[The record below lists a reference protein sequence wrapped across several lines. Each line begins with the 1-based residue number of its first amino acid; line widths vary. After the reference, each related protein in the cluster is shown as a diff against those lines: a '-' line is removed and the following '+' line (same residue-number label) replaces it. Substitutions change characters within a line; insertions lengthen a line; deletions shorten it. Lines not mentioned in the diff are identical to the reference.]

1 MRRARVHRRNVQ
13 ERNAGR
19 LESIVLGSHFF
30 FIVSRANRFLN
41 LGLMKLLFTD
51 LDGTL
56 LTDDKRILDADMAAI
71 EGMLSRGHKLVL
83 CTGRPLTSAKQLA
96 QKYGFDKPGFFLV
109 SFNGGLIYDY
119 ATESA
124 ILTRYIPVDEVK
136 FIMDAAHRC
145 GMHAHTYSGDLVV
158 SEYETEQLKT
168 YCRLMK
174 MDYVVVKDIREYY
187 GKFINVVVK
196 PPIKVNIITP
206 FDHSSLVD
214 FRAEMRK
221 TTAGKLFD
229 VFSKPEMLEF
239 SHMQSNKGDAV
250 RFMAEYYK
258 VPLEDTIA
266 VGDEEN
272 DCPMIEAAGVGVA
285 VANASPV
292 AKAAA
297 DYVTA
302 NDNNHSAIAEVIEK
316 FVGE

>member
-1 MRRARVHRRNVQ
+1 
-13 ERNAGR
+13 
-19 LESIVLGSHFF
+19 
-30 FIVSRANRFLN
+30 
-41 LGLMKLLFTD
+41 MKILFTD

-56 LTDDKRILDADMAAI
+56 LDDNKDISAEDMSAIRKMIDA
-71 EGMLSRGHKLVL
+71 GHKFVMT
-83 CTGRPLTSAKQLA
+83 TGRPLTSVKKLA
-96 QKYGFDKPGFFLV
+96 DRYGFSEAGFYLV
-109 SFNGGLIYDY
+109 SFNGGLVYDCG
-119 ATESA
+119 EQKA

-136 FIMDAAHRC
+136 AIMDAAHAC

-168 YCRLMK
+168 YCRLMQ

-187 GKFINVVVK
+187 GEFINVVVK

-206 FDHSSLVD
+206 FDHSSLES

-239 SHMQSNKGDAV
+239 SHMKSNKGDAV
-250 RFMAEYYK
+250 RFMADFYK
-258 VPLEDTIA
+258 VPMADTIA

-285 VANASPV
+285 MANASPV
-292 AKAAA
+292 VRNAA
-297 DYVTA
+297 DYVTER
-302 NDNNHSAIAEVIEK
+302 DNNHSGIAEVIQK
-316 FVGE
+316 FVLSM

>member
-1 MRRARVHRRNVQ
+1 
-13 ERNAGR
+13 
-19 LESIVLGSHFF
+19 
-30 FIVSRANRFLN
+30 
-41 LGLMKLLFTD
+41 MKLLFTD

-56 LTDDKRILDADMAAI
+56 LTDDKQILDDDMKAI
-71 EGMLSRGHKLVL
+71 EGMLERGHKLVL
-83 CTGRPLTSAKQLA
+83 CTGRPLASAKQLA

-119 ATESA
+119 ATEQA
-124 ILTRYIPVDEVK
+124 ILTRYIPVEEVK
-136 FIMDAAHRC
+136 FIMDAAHRY
-145 GMHAHTYSGDLVV
+145 GMHAHTYSGDYVV

-174 MDYVVVKDIREYY
+174 MDYVVVNDIREYY
-187 GKFINVVVK
+187 GDFINVVVK

-221 TTAGKLFD
+221 TTEGKLFD

-239 SHMQSNKGDAV
+239 SHMLSNKGDAV
-250 RFMAEYYK
+250 RFMADFYK
-258 VPLEDTIA
+258 VPVADTIA

-297 DYVTA
+297 DYVTI

-316 FVGE
+316 FAT

>member
-1 MRRARVHRRNVQ
+1 
-13 ERNAGR
+13 
-19 LESIVLGSHFF
+19 
-30 FIVSRANRFLN
+30 
-41 LGLMKLLFTD
+41 MKILFTD

-56 LTDDKRILDADMAAI
+56 LDDNKDISAEDMSAIRKMIDA
-71 EGMLSRGHKLVL
+71 GHKFVMT
-83 CTGRPLTSAKQLA
+83 TGRPLTSVKKLA
-96 QKYGFDKPGFFLV
+96 DRYGFSEAGFYLV
-109 SFNGGLIYDY
+109 SFNGGLIYDCG
-119 ATESA
+119 EQKA

-136 FIMDAAHRC
+136 AIMDAAHAC

-168 YCRLMK
+168 YCRLMQ

-187 GKFINVVVK
+187 GEFINVVVK

-206 FDHSSLVD
+206 FDHSSLES

-239 SHMQSNKGDAV
+239 SHMKSNKGDAV
-250 RFMAEYYK
+250 RFMADFYK
-258 VPLEDTIA
+258 VPMADTIA

-285 VANASPV
+285 MANASPV
-292 AKAAA
+292 VRNAA
-297 DYVTA
+297 DYVTER
-302 NDNNHSAIAEVIEK
+302 DNNHSGIAEVIQK
-316 FVGE
+316 FVLSM

>member
-1 MRRARVHRRNVQ
+1 
-13 ERNAGR
+13 
-19 LESIVLGSHFF
+19 
-30 FIVSRANRFLN
+30 
-41 LGLMKLLFTD
+41 MKLLFTD

-71 EGMLSRGHKLVL
+71 DAMLSRGHKLVL

-119 ATESA
+119 ATENA

-136 FIMDAAHRC
+136 FIMDAAHRY

-187 GKFINVVVK
+187 GEFINVVVK

-316 FVGE
+316 FVLG

>member
-1 MRRARVHRRNVQ
+1 
-13 ERNAGR
+13 
-19 LESIVLGSHFF
+19 
-30 FIVSRANRFLN
+30 
-41 LGLMKLLFTD
+41 MKLLFTD

-56 LTDDKRILDADMAAI
+56 LTDDKQILDDDMKAI
-71 EGMLSRGHKLVL
+71 EGMLELGHKLVL
-83 CTGRPLTSAKQLA
+83 CTGRPLASAKQLA

-119 ATESA
+119 ATEKA
-124 ILTRYIPVDEVK
+124 ILTRYIPVEEVK
-136 FIMDAAHRC
+136 FIMDAAHRY
-145 GMHAHTYSGDLVV
+145 GMHAHTYSGDYVV

-174 MDYVVVKDIREYY
+174 MDYIVVKDIREYY
-187 GKFINVVVK
+187 GDFINVVVK

-292 AKAAA
+292 AKDIA

-316 FVGE
+316 FVLG

>member
-1 MRRARVHRRNVQ
+1 
-13 ERNAGR
+13 
-19 LESIVLGSHFF
+19 
-30 FIVSRANRFLN
+30 
-41 LGLMKLLFTD
+41 MKLLFTD

-119 ATESA
+119 ATENA

-136 FIMDAAHRC
+136 FIMDAAHRY

-174 MDYVVVKDIREYY
+174 MNYVVVKDIREYY
-187 GKFINVVVK
+187 GEFINVVVK